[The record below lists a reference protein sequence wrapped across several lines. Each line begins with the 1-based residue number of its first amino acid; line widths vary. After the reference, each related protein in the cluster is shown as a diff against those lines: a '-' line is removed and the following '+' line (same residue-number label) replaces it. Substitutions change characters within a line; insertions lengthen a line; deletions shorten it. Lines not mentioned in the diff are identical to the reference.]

1 MQRDDLIQESEI
13 NKKRKIVILSIDN
26 KWKKINI

>member
-26 KWKKINI
+26 KWKKI